1 MVDVAVYVEFKAKSL
16 IKELS
21 ENFDIRKCGDLYQTL
36 GDLLKLES
44 EAEFK
49 KSGFVVP
56 NGGPLPDAIVDAL
69 TPVLKKDPEPSP
81 KKERKVRGPYL
92 KHGERQ
98 AIIDLILYR
107 FYEESKSGKTEFA
120 FYGKDFGV
128 SGEYLQKNIF
138 NTLNINPTK
147 EKRFPDLKIRYMA
160 IPGGVSCHI
169 GRKEGR

>member
-1 MVDVAVYVEFKAKSL
+1 MVDVAVYVEFKAKAL

-44 EAEFK
+44 EAEFE

-56 NGGPLPDAIVDAL
+56 NGGPLPDAIVDVL
-69 TPVLKKDPEPSP
+69 TPLCESAKEPPP
-81 KKERKVRGPYL
+81 KKRNRKVHKPYL
-92 KHGERQ
+92 KRGERQ
-98 AIIDLILYR
+98 TIIDLILDR
-107 FYEESKSGKTEFA
+107 FFEESKSGKTEFV

-128 SGEYLQKNIF
+128 SDEYLQKNIF

-169 GRKEGR
+169 GRKEK

>member
-1 MVDVAVYVEFKAKSL
+1 MVDVAVYVEFKAKAL

-44 EAEFK
+44 ETEFE

-56 NGGPLPDAIVDAL
+56 NGGPLPDPVAEAIYSAVEKSQV
-69 TPVLKKDPEPSP
+69 PPP
-81 KKERKVRGPYL
+81 KKARKVQKPYL
-92 KHGERQ
+92 KRGERQ
-98 AIIDLILYR
+98 TIIDLILDR
-107 FYEESKSGKTEFA
+107 FFEESKSGKTEFV

-138 NTLNINPTK
+138 NTLNSNKTK
-147 EKRFPDLKIRYMA
+147 MNRFPDLKIRYMT

-169 GRKEGR
+169 GRKEQ

>member
-81 KKERKVRGPYL
+81 KKERKVR
-92 KHGERQ
+92 
-98 AIIDLILYR
+98 
-107 FYEESKSGKTEFA
+107 
-120 FYGKDFGV
+120 
-128 SGEYLQKNIF
+128 
-138 NTLNINPTK
+138 
-147 EKRFPDLKIRYMA
+147 
-160 IPGGVSCHI
+160 
-169 GRKEGR
+169 